1 MLYLYLKKKGMIA
14 IITGDIIRS
23 KKIATEIWLPVLE
36 KSLATFGEKY
46 TVWDIYRGDSFQLE
60 TTIDTSIQAALY
72 LIATLKQ
79 LPKIDVRISIGI
91 GEKNYQ
97 GQSIT
102 TSNGSAFVNSGEAFE
117 LLGKKKISIKTTEI
131 QINNELQAEL
141 QLVRALTEKWT
152 NNMCKTIVCLLDNP
166 KLNQTEIAEILN
178 KPQSQ
183 ISRELK
189 AASYYEI
196 MDYIAVANQ
205 KLKTL

>member
-1 MLYLYLKKKGMIA
+1 MTA

-36 KSLATFGEKY
+36 KSLAKFGKKPKF
-46 TVWDIYRGDSFQLE
+46 WDIYRGDSFQLE
-60 TTIDTSIQAALY
+60 TSVENTLIAALS
-72 LIATLKQ
+72 LIVAIKQ

-91 GEKNYQ
+91 GEKEYQ
-97 GQSIT
+97 GKSIT

-117 LLGKKKISIKTTEI
+117 QLGKKKLSIKTPEI
-131 QINNELQAEL
+131 SSSNQLQTEL

-152 NNMCKTIVCLLDNP
+152 SNMCETISCLLDNP
-166 KLNQTEIAEILN
+166 KLNQTEIAEILS

-196 MDYIAVANQ
+196 MDYIKIANQ
-205 KLKTL
+205 KLLNL